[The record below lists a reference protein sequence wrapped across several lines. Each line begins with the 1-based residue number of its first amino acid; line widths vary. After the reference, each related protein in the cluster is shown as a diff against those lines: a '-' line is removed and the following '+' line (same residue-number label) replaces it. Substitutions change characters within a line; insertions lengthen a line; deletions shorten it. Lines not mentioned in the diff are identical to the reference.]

1 MKRLYSERLCDYMSL
16 LRTESE
22 ISIVAK
28 TLRKNFNRRARV
40 IIVIR
45 LAFGVD
51 NFCCEFLIYTS
62 SKYIMKDLKDI

>member
-1 MKRLYSERLCDYMSL
+1 MERLYGERLYDYMSL

-28 TLRKNFNRRARV
+28 TLRKNFNRRVRV

-51 NFCCEFLIYTS
+51 NFCCELLIYAS
-62 SKYIMKDLKDI
+62 SEYIMKDLKDI